1 LALHKSF
8 LHLPN
13 NSQNIPIS
21 KSKLLCI
28 RCCVENIIFVVM
40 PLIYQIRFFITCITL
55 LSFIN
60 TTAQT
65 NGHSNIA
72 FYHLSTQ
79 SGITDN
85 YINDMCNDKTDNL
98 WVGTGEGLNMFNGKT
113 VTKFFRQQYPVL
125 QNDFIVQIVCDPEN
139 RVWILTDLG
148 NVTMIDAHR
157 EFHRVGLYKKNEF
170 IKTRRILFSN
180 EKIILFTGDGHYAL
194 QDLIPLG
201 KHDSLTFKNFIAL
214 PITHF
219 DSIYKK
225 EWKQIEKLDSINY
238 IFLDDRSFCI
248 VNYQQRTISKKVNLN
263 SSFFLTAWSVH
274 ELLFFDQKILKPFLY
289 NLHSGLISYPF
300 DTVKDQYGNVFSG
313 VCNNAKKIDDR
324 RLLITTRKNGIYIYD
339 LISKKLSNYKHN
351 AADPSSIINNSL
363 NIICVNNSGWVFI
376 GGMPN
381 GLSYFKTTAVIG
393 QQLIFQDKKSKSYD
407 GFINTIASTN
417 NDDYLIGAGENLI
430 RWKRSTN
437 QTTFLNDPQITTA
450 SFTYIAYD
458 SAGNAWIGTVDNG
471 IYVVDKNSK
480 LIKHLVNAL
489 SDSILPGNSIK
500 HIAFDKNIAWIST
513 SSGIGG
519 IDCKKLTKI
528 NVDKSLQLLSR
539 YPSMFMYKQDADNL
553 WIGTT
558 GYGAFRYNFTAKTLQ
573 NFKEST
579 GITSDNVFCFNKDRD
594 NNVYMGTGK
603 GLSILLA
610 TGKIK
615 NIRVADGLLN
625 KRVEALLLDK
635 NNRMWMG
642 NDVGLAC
649 YSIKDSSLK
658 VFDERYGLSVEGF
671 RINAYHQNT
680 DDELIWGTE
689 KGIQY
694 FYPDKLLNQKAEVP
708 AVITRIETRDIQAD
722 LSLSDTFNLGVNDNY
737 VTFYFSSI
745 DYTHHLRTFYQYK
758 LEGLDKTWIN
768 VVDQN
773 YVRYSSLAPGKYV
786 FKVRVSND
794 NKQWKDARNMVSVN
808 IAMSFWKTLWFKIF
822 SLLMAIV
829 MLGIVIN
836 YYRRKQMHQKEE
848 LESEMVISYFATSIN
863 SLQKTDEILWDVTRN
878 CISQLQFEDCV
889 IYMLDEEKNILVQ
902 KAAWGPKMKSDYTIH
917 QPIEISVGKGIVGSA
932 VLLGEAQLVN
942 DTSLDKRYLIDDAI
956 RLSELS
962 VPIFLNGKVIGVI
975 DSEHSHKNFFKQKH
989 LNILTTIAVLC
1000 ANHLER
1006 AKAEEEKQQ
1015 ARIEILE
1022 QKQKVTD
1029 FRLQSLRLQMNP
1041 HFLFNALNSI
1051 QQMIL
1056 ANEDMVATKYLS
1068 RFSRLLRSILVHS
1081 DKDTISLK
1089 EELEILKL
1097 YVELESGRFKDAF
1110 KYEIICAPNID
1121 TDEIMLPTLLIQP
1134 FVENAIWHGLM
1145 HKEGLRKLVIQFFE
1159 KDNMLSCIIED
1170 NGTGRQNKNVTQIL
1184 NGQPRTHT
1192 SKGIKVSEERL
1203 KNLGKTK
1210 GKEGELRIIDLKN
1223 EDGSAGG
1230 TRVEIN
1236 FPI

>member
-1 LALHKSF
+1 
-8 LHLPN
+8 
-13 NSQNIPIS
+13 
-21 KSKLLCI
+21 
-28 RCCVENIIFVVM
+28 M
-40 PLIYQIRFFITCITL
+40 PFTHQIRFIITCLTL
-55 LSFIN
+55 SLFIN

-65 NGHSNIA
+65 NSHSNIA

-79 SGITDN
+79 GGLTDN
-85 YINDMCNDKTDNL
+85 YINNMCSDQTGNL

-113 VTKFFRQQYPVL
+113 VAKFFRQQYPVL
-125 QNDFIVQIVCDPEN
+125 QNDHIMQIVCDHEN
-139 RVWILTDLG
+139 RIWVLTDMG
-148 NVTMIDAHR
+148 NITMIDAHR
-157 EFHRVGLYKKNEF
+157 QFHRVALYEKNEF
-170 IKTRRILFSN
+170 IKTRRILLSN
-180 EKIILFTGDGHYAL
+180 EKVILSTEHKHYAIRGSIQL
-194 QDLIPLG
+194 KKQ
-201 KHDSLTFKNFIAL
+201 DSLTLKSFEIL
-214 PITHF
+214 PIAQD
-219 DSIYKK
+219 DSLFIRK
-225 EWKQIEKLDSINY
+225 WKQIEKLDNSNY
-238 IFLDDRSFCI
+238 IFLDDKGFYT
-248 VNYQQRTISKKVNLN
+248 VDYQQKLIKHKVNTA
-263 SSFFLTAWSVH
+263 SSFFLSAWSTD

-289 NLHSGLISYPF
+289 NLHNGKISYPF
-300 DTVKDQYGNVFSG
+300 DSIKDQYGNAFSG

-324 RLLITTRKNGIYIYD
+324 RLLITTGNNGIYIYD
-339 LISKKLSNYKHN
+339 FILKKLSNYKHN

-363 NIICVNNSGWVFI
+363 NIICTNNSGWVFI

-381 GLSYFKTTAVIG
+381 GLSYFKTNAVIG
-393 QQLIFQDKKSKSYD
+393 QQLIFQDKKSRSYD
-407 GFINTIASTN
+407 GFINTIASKN
-417 NDDYLIGAGENLI
+417 NDDFLIGAGENLF

-437 QTTFLNDPQITTA
+437 QTTFINDPQITSA
-450 SFTYIAYD
+450 SFTYITYD

-471 IYVVDKNSK
+471 IYIVDKNSN
-480 LIKHLVNAL
+480 LIKHLVNTL
-489 SDSILPGNSIK
+489 SDSILPGNSIR
-500 HIAFDKNIAWIST
+500 HIAIDKNIAWIS
-513 SSGIGG
+513 SSTGIGS
-519 IDCKKLTKI
+519 IDCNRLTKI

-558 GYGAFRYNFTAKTLQ
+558 GYGAFRYNFTNKTLQ

-579 GITSDNVFCFNKDRD
+579 GITSDNVFCFNKDRY
-594 NNVYMGTGK
+594 NNVYIGTSK
-603 GLSILLA
+603 GLSILSA

-615 NIRVADGLLN
+615 NVRVADGLLN
-625 KRVEALLLDK
+625 KRIEALLLDK

-689 KGIQY
+689 KGLQY

-722 LSLSDTFNLGVNDNY
+722 LTMSDTFNLGVNDNY
-737 VTFYFSSI
+737 VTLYFSSI

-758 LEGLDKTWIN
+758 LEGLDKTWVN

-794 NKQWKDARNMVSVN
+794 NKQWIDARNMVTVN
-808 IAMSFWKTLWFKIF
+808 IATPFWKTLWFKIISF
-822 SLLMAIV
+822 FMAIF
-829 MLGIVIN
+829 MLWIVIN
-836 YYRRKQMHQKEE
+836 YYRKKQNQQREQ

-889 IYMLDEEKNILVQ
+889 IYMLDDEKNMLVQ

-932 VLLGEAQLVN
+932 ALLGQAQLVN
-942 DTSLDKRYLIDDAI
+942 DTSLDKRYVIDDTI
-956 RLSELS
+956 RLSELA

-975 DSEHSHKNFFKQKH
+975 DSEHSEKNFFKQKH

-1068 RFSRLLRSILVHS
+1068 RFSRLLRNILVHS
-1081 DKDTISLK
+1081 DKESISLK

-1110 KYEIICAPNID
+1110 QYEITCAPNID

-1145 HKEGLRKLVIQFFE
+1145 HKEGLRKLFIRFFE
-1159 KDNMLSCIIED
+1159 KDNMLNCIIED
-1170 NGTGRQNKNVTQIL
+1170 NGTGRQDKTNTQAL

-1210 GKEGELRIIDLKN
+1210 GKEGALKITDLKN